1 MTKKITKEKKTKKR
15 TFEEVSN
22 EIFGDEE
29 TAQNTLA
36 YMKAL
41 ANSNGW
47 QILCDLISS
56 YKEQAEYELN
66 STPITAD
73 NINEKE
79 WLRKEKLIW
88 DNIMAL
94 PGVIISAHE
103 KGNPEDIEN
112 FDPYN

>member
-1 MTKKITKEKKTKKR
+1 MTKKTPKIKKEKK

-22 EIFGDEE
+22 EIFGDED
-29 TAQNTLA
+29 TSKNTLA

-41 ANSNGW
+41 SVSNGW
-47 QILCDLISS
+47 KILCELIES
-56 YKEQAEYELN
+56 YKEQAEYDLN
-66 STPITAD
+66 STPITAE

-88 DNIMAL
+88 DNIMNL
-94 PGVIISAHE
+94 PLMIISAHE
-103 KGNPEDIEN
+103 KGNPEDVEN